1 MKFFLRIISIILFFI
16 IAISNSNAD
25 DNNVEFTDKNNTSNS
40 KLSDSDLAIRE
51 KQARDEVYNQI
62 TDITKIRPL
71 PGGPNLGDGSKYN
84 KSKSL
89 SKYIESTWPS
99 NGVTLFF
106 PNREYRV
113 SFNTYVDSRTFEGK
127 VTMKD
132 NGEVAYGF
140 IDQAPALFTRSELTK
155 SITKDIFGVVPTL
168 SPGEYIFEFKVN
180 KKNSNEKI
188 TGKIEFVMGEKI
200 NSQGAGNHRHGMYKF
215 KFEKELFD
223 ITRGIIAFLFALT
236 LFSKNKFTLLNTIT
250 LGFLSI
256 FYILSLSLRSTDSI
270 LSLNEI
276 LSRAD
281 TWGFLGILIAT
292 ASMALS
298 KSIFEN
304 RVIILLALL
313 FTLLAEYSLNF
324 VGGIFT
330 FIFMISIVLLGSI
343 FISQLLESKKFNK
356 IKFTISAIF
365 IVILNL
371 VYSKLLYNKNNLP
384 TGVDIYLDS
393 SQLVIA
399 ILVIV
404 TVLKVFSSLFY
415 EKMSKKFNIF
425 TKALLIIISV
435 YCISILSDS
444 LVII

>member
-1 MKFFLRIISIILFFI
+1 
-16 IAISNSNAD
+16 
-25 DNNVEFTDKNNTSNS
+25 
-40 KLSDSDLAIRE
+40 
-51 KQARDEVYNQI
+51 
-62 TDITKIRPL
+62 
-71 PGGPNLGDGSKYN
+71 
-84 KSKSL
+84 
-89 SKYIESTWPS
+89 
-99 NGVTLFF
+99 
-106 PNREYRV
+106 
-113 SFNTYVDSRTFEGK
+113 
-127 VTMKD
+127 
-132 NGEVAYGF
+132 
-140 IDQAPALFTRSELTK
+140 
-155 SITKDIFGVVPTL
+155 
-168 SPGEYIFEFKVN
+168 
-180 KKNSNEKI
+180 
-188 TGKIEFVMGEKI
+188 
-200 NSQGAGNHRHGMYKF
+200 MYKF

>member
-1 MKFFLRIISIILFFI
+1 
-16 IAISNSNAD
+16 
-25 DNNVEFTDKNNTSNS
+25 
-40 KLSDSDLAIRE
+40 
-51 KQARDEVYNQI
+51 
-62 TDITKIRPL
+62 
-71 PGGPNLGDGSKYN
+71 
-84 KSKSL
+84 
-89 SKYIESTWPS
+89 
-99 NGVTLFF
+99 
-106 PNREYRV
+106 
-113 SFNTYVDSRTFEGK
+113 
-127 VTMKD
+127 
-132 NGEVAYGF
+132 
-140 IDQAPALFTRSELTK
+140 LFTRSELTK